1 VRYLLGLLVAGPP
14 VLLAVGAVR
23 GRVQVRPCC
32 PAPEHDTRLVGV
44 LDDPAGKA

>member
-1 VRYLLGLLVAGPP
+1 VQYLLGLLVALPP

-32 PAPEHDTRLVGV
+32 PAPEHDSRLAGV
-44 LDDPAGKA
+44 FDEPAGTA